1 MPTVAAGTSLMDL
14 TPAQVAEATMRI
26 AVLRGLYGDL
36 GDLLERPERRIRLWR
51 QIEGEHERLGSIVM
65 NCCEDGDEED

>member
-1 MPTVAAGTSLMDL
+1 MAAGTSLMDL

-36 GDLLERPERRIRLWR
+36 GDLLERPERRVRLWL
-51 QIEGEHERLGSIVM
+51 QIEGEHERLGSIVV
-65 NCCEDGDEED
+65 NGCRDEDEDEED

>member
-36 GDLLERPERRIRLWR
+36 GDLLERPERRIRLWL
-51 QIEGEHERLGSIVM
+51 QIEGEHERLGSIVTK
-65 NCCEDGDEED
+65 CYEDGDEGD